1 MEGDK
6 VEPIAIIGLSLKFP
20 DDATS
25 AESFWKMLAAGRSAS
40 KEIPPER
47 FNVDAFYHPDPE
59 RLDSFHV
66 RRAHFIEED
75 LAAFDAPFFNMSP
88 AEAQGLDPQQRGLLE
103 GTYHALENAGIP
115 IRAIAGSN
123 TSVHVASFGRD
134 WDAMISQDTEFQSK
148 YTATGTGSSMLSNRI
163 SHFYD
168 LRGPSLTVDTACSSG
183 LYAFHL
189 ACQSLRLGE
198 SEIGIVSGSNT
209 YLSPHAMSVPLSN
222 AGFLSPDGRCYSFD
236 HKANGYARGEGFG
249 TVIIKPLRNA
259 IRDGDTIRAVVRA
272 SGVNQDGRTPSI
284 TQPSAVAQ
292 AAMIRATYAA
302 GGLDFGTTQYIEAH
316 GTGTSVGDPLE
327 AQAIGEVFRDSRDAV
342 PLHVGSV
349 KTNIGHLEGASGLA
363 GLLKTVLV
371 LEKGLIPPNVGFEK
385 PNPSIDTEFP
395 TQLTPWPTAG
405 LRRASV
411 SSFGYG
417 GSNAHVVME
426 DACNYLRIRNLK
438 GHHSSV
444 DFADYPDSG
453 SNGVKNGQS
462 NGITAGNLNGNTGI
476 GFKGLL
482 VLSAADEQGPQRQA
496 DALQKHF
503 ATTSF
508 EDHSTDNFM
517 NTLQTL
523 YQRRSSLDWRSFA
536 IAGSTDE
543 LALELAE
550 KVVPGLCKM
559 SFIVPQNQPT
569 YTLLGCRSRSAHA
582 FKSHLLN
589 F

>member
-1 MEGDK
+1 
-6 VEPIAIIGLSLKFP
+6 
-20 DDATS
+20 
-25 AESFWKMLAAGRSAS
+25 
-40 KEIPPER
+40 
-47 FNVDAFYHPDPE
+47 
-59 RLDSFHV
+59 
-66 RRAHFIEED
+66 
-75 LAAFDAPFFNMSP
+75 
-88 AEAQGLDPQQRGLLE
+88 
-103 GTYHALENAGIP
+103 
-115 IRAIAGSN
+115 
-123 TSVHVASFGRD
+123 
-134 WDAMISQDTEFQSK
+134 
-148 YTATGTGSSMLSNRI
+148 MLSNRI

-292 AAMIRATYAA
+292 AAMIRTTYAA

-385 PNPSIDTEFP
+385 PNPSIDTE
-395 TQLTPWPTAG
+395 G
-405 LRRASV
+405 LGIQVLCCPCYYESM
-411 SSFGYG
+411 S
-417 GSNAHVVME
+417 
-426 DACNYLRIRNLK
+426 
-438 GHHSSV
+438 
-444 DFADYPDSG
+444 DY
-453 SNGVKNGQS
+453 V
-462 NGITAGNLNGNTGI
+462 
-476 GFKGLL
+476 
-482 VLSAADEQGPQRQA
+482 
-496 DALQKHF
+496 
-503 ATTSF
+503 
-508 EDHSTDNFM
+508 
-517 NTLQTL
+517 
-523 YQRRSSLDWRSFA
+523 
-536 IAGSTDE
+536 
-543 LALELAE
+543 
-550 KVVPGLCKM
+550 
-559 SFIVPQNQPT
+559 
-569 YTLLGCRSRSAHA
+569 
-582 FKSHLLN
+582 
-589 F
+589 